1 VHACFTDS
9 EEVMSFSNWVSVAAL
24 ALLPL
29 AATAQQ
35 AVQQQPDPADGSA
48 SVPASTYV
56 SAFKNYQAAASAE
69 ATPDKLWRTANEEV
83 QTEDSHA
90 GPAMPSGQGTQRQPQ
105 TEVQKAAPHA
115 GHDGHNMG
123 AK

>member
-1 VHACFTDS
+1 
-9 EEVMSFSNWVSVAAL
+9 MSFSNWVSVAAL

-35 AVQQQPDPADGSA
+35 PEQQQPDPSDGSA

-69 ATPDKLWRTANEEV
+69 ATPDKLWRAANEDV
-83 QTEDSHA
+83 QTDTGHA
-90 GPAMPSGQGTQRQPQ
+90 GHAKASAQEVQRQPQ
-105 TEVQKAAPHA
+105 ADVPKAAPHA
-115 GHDGHNMG
+115 GHSGHNMG